1 MQSEQL
7 YYSGRLYTLQ
17 GMVDG
22 AGNHL
27 SFDGTSTAPPVW
39 TDVGPVLEG
48 SKYGYID
55 FVLTLEATEG
65 QIASVTHKMAQDE
78 TVYEIT
84 YTSEYLDEL
93 MSKEVENN
101 RSALENYL
109 ASEEANDSGKAAL
122 ESKIRQARATTIQAG
137 TWTVTVNNTS
147 GIVSE
152 YCLQLE
158 VESQDEHY
166 LLTGDVT
173 ILDYDIP
180 HFDFPRP

>member
-1 MQSEQL
+1 
-7 YYSGRLYTLQ
+7 
-17 GMVDG
+17 
-22 AGNHL
+22 
-27 SFDGTSTAPPVW
+27 
-39 TDVGPVLEG
+39 
-48 SKYGYID
+48 
-55 FVLTLEATEG
+55 
-65 QIASVTHKMAQDE
+65 
-78 TVYEIT
+78 
-84 YTSEYLDEL
+84 

-101 RSALENYL
+101 RSAHENYL
-109 ASEEANDSGKAAL
+109 ASEEANDAGKAAL

-152 YCLQLE
+152 YCLQLG